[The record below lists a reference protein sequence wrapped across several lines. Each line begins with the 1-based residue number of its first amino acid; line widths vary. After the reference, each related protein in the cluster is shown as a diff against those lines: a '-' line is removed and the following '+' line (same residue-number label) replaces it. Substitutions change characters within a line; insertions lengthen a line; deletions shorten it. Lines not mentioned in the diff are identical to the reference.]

1 MILLETIRLV
11 LAELTWD
18 DLGNIHDLYS
28 CPEVEEFNT
37 IGIPEDLNM
46 TKILIRST
54 VEAARSGDQKNFGWT
69 INLKSSGMFIGEAG
83 LSVTNDRF
91 RMGEIYYN
99 LLPEF
104 WGQGFATEAV
114 KTIIKFGFEELR
126 LHRIEAGVTTDNQM
140 SIKVLEKVGMTREGL
155 KRKMLPIR
163 GNWKDNYHYAILEE
177 DERDY

>member
-1 MILLETIRLV
+1 
-11 LAELTWD
+11 
-18 DLGNIHDLYS
+18 
-28 CPEVEEFNT
+28 
-37 IGIPEDLNM
+37 
-46 TKILIRST
+46 
-54 VEAARSGDQKNFGWT
+54 
-69 INLKSSGMFIGEAG
+69 MFIGEAG